1 MTQTKILIKEK
12 MIKNMKNEIEI
23 KNRIKFLIN
32 RLFIIDSLLN
42 NNNKELIVEYN
53 AIIEE
58 LWGIIDDYNDSNVN
72 DNKQKKLK

>member
-1 MTQTKILIKEK
+1 

-42 NNNKELIVEYN
+42 SNNKELIVEYN
-53 AIIEE
+53 VIIEE
-58 LWGIIDDYNDSNVN
+58 LWGIIDDYNNLNVN

>member
-1 MTQTKILIKEK
+1 

-53 AIIEE
+53 VIIEE
-58 LWGIIDDYNDSNVN
+58 LWGIIDDYNNLNVN
-72 DNKQKKLK
+72 GNKQKKLK

>member
-1 MTQTKILIKEK
+1 

-53 AIIEE
+53 VIIEE
-58 LWGIIDDYNDSNVN
+58 LWGIIDDYNNLNVN
-72 DNKQKKLK
+72 NNKQKKLK

>member
-1 MTQTKILIKEK
+1 

-53 AIIEE
+53 VIIEE
-58 LWGIIDDYNDSNVN
+58 LWGIIDDYNNLNVN

>member
-1 MTQTKILIKEK
+1 